1 MFTLTTNLAIW
12 MAAVVD
18 ESVHQAHSHSNASHS
33 RLAPDRECPVQGTLW
48 PGDSPASGWV
58 LCALVELVSGV
69 LTREECPSCSGL

>member
-33 RLAPDRECPVQGTLW
+33 RLTPDRECPLQGTLARGL
-48 PGDSPASGWV
+48 PGLGLGA
-58 LCALVELVSGV
+58 LCTCRVSLPCPHKRGV
-69 LTREECPSCSGL
+69 APSCSGL